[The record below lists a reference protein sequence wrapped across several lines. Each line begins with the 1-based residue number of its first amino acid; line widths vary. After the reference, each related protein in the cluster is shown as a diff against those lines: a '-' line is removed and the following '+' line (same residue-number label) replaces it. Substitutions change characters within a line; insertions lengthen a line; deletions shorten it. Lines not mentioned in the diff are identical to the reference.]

1 MKCTRLV
8 LVVAAILVFSLSAG
22 AGAAF
27 AYFSSTGSGS
37 GSASVGSMKTVTV
50 AATVGTP
57 SSALLPGGAADVVFS
72 VTNPNSF
79 AVSLVGVTLKS
90 GGTIS
95 PDSAHAS
102 CTTTDSKPTVT
113 LSVPS
118 QDLPVTVPANTTS
131 QVDLAGAATMD
142 IAATSSCQGAS
153 FSVPIVIS
161 VQS

>member
-1 MKCTRLV
+1 MKRTRLV
-8 LVVAAILVFSLSAG
+8 VVVAALLAFSLSAG

-37 GSASVGSMKTVTV
+37 GSASVGSMKSVTV

-57 SSALLPGGAADVVFS
+57 TSALLPGASADVVFS

-79 AVSLVGVTLKS
+79 AVSLIAVSSKT
-90 GGTIS
+90 GGTIT
-95 PDSAHAS
+95 PDSGHAS
-102 CTTTDSKPTVT
+102 CTTTDSNPTVT

-118 QDLPVTVPANTTS
+118 HDLPLSIPANTTT

-142 IAATSSCQGAS
+142 IAVTSNCQGAS

>member
-1 MKCTRLV
+1 MRRTRI
-8 LVVAAILVFSLSAG
+8 VVVIAALLAFSLSAG

-37 GSASVGSMKTVTV
+37 GSASVGSMKSVTV

-57 SSALLPGGAADVVFS
+57 TSALLPGGAADVVFS
-72 VTNPNSF
+72 VTNPNGF
-79 AVSLVGVTLKS
+79 AVSLVSVTLKT
-90 GGTIS
+90 GGMIT
-95 PDSAHAS
+95 PDSGHAG

-118 QDLPVTVPANTTS
+118 PDLPVTVPANTTT
-131 QVDLAGAATMD
+131 QVDLAAAATMD

-153 FSVPIVIS
+153 FSVPITIS